1 MSCQAVWAGWGRR
14 RLEQGGGVVSTGVL
28 RDRQA
33 QSRDHRDEGQVVVGA
48 SR

>member
-1 MSCQAVWAGWGRR
+1 M
-14 RLEQGGGVVSTGVL
+14 GGVVSAGVL